1 MTLNWFGATAAA
13 ALMVSFAPFTAAP
26 AQAADADTATLPE
39 IIVQARRVDENQQ
52 KVPVAV
58 TTLGAK
64 TLTQDTVTQVSDIQ
78 DLAPSLTVDPGSLGG
93 SADPTFS
100 LRGLSGTLVSD
111 PSVVTYFD
119 EVPSDPRN
127 FAYTLYDLSSVQVLK
142 GPQGT
147 LFGKNSTGGAVLFAP
162 VRPGR
167 EFGGYIDARYGSYSD
182 REVNGAVN
190 LPITTGLYARIA
202 ADGEWRDGTVT
213 SVTGGFKYNTRDHQ
227 SVRGEL
233 LFQPNDQY
241 ENYLTGTL
249 YRVREI
255 GNQPILTAVA
265 PGMGLD
271 ALLAFQQSL
280 GTDQTVN
287 SFHAPFD
294 VDYAGLTDIATAHF
308 GAVTLK
314 NIAHM
319 DSANYHV
326 AFDLTGTGAQLL
338 DQDDHQANHNYSDEL
353 QLLGKSFDDKLSWLV
368 GGYYSDFIQHENELF
383 DFGTQPGNPFSPQVV
398 ALSQP
403 QTSTAVFAQ
412 GTYDFSKWIDGLSFT
427 AGYRYTWDDKTFTQQ
442 RTQPGGFI
450 PTGLAPPAP
459 PFISIPSCAILA
471 FPGTDPATCTEHLTT
486 RFSNSNYNFS
496 LNWQA
501 NRHLLLYVAAR
512 KGYKAGGF
520 NFASTEPTFI
530 EYKPETLQDVEVGL
544 KSDFHLGE
552 MPVRANFAVYEGKY
566 NNFQAQVVRS
576 PSGPFGLP
584 EAVIVNQDPTTG
596 TPDKATLK
604 GGEAEITIIPV
615 RGLEASAFYGHAEGK
630 YDQFLYYTG
639 GPTINLAGQPIDGL
653 AKDTYGLILNYA
665 PDIGAALGHPDF
677 TAVIYSRSKLSSN
690 FLNPSNLPGYTTLDL
705 RAQWSQVGGR
715 PFDVSVYGK
724 NVTDKRYP
732 TVSNNLLNVAYV
744 ESTQYAEP
752 SMYGVEVKYHFGAG
766 R

>member
-338 DQDDHQANHNYSDEL
+338 DQDDHQAKHNYSDEL

-368 GGYYSDFIQHENELF
+368 GGYYSKFNATSHVYSYYPVGGGF
-383 DFGTQPGNPFSPQVV
+383 DQLFGTNNLADTHRQISVEQFAGFGEASYALTSQVK
-398 ALSQP
+398 A
-403 QTSTAVFAQ
+403 
-412 GTYDFSKWIDGLSFT
+412 T
-427 AGYRYTWDDKTFTQQ
+427 AGLRLLQ
-442 RTQPGGFI
+442 R
-450 PTGLAPPAP
+450 LHPA
-459 PFISIPSCAILA
+459 
-471 FPGTDPATCTEHLTT
+471 
-486 RFSNSNYNFS
+486 
-496 LNWQA
+496 
-501 NRHLLLYVAAR
+501 
-512 KGYKAGGF
+512 
-520 NFASTEPTFI
+520 
-530 EYKPETLQDVEVGL
+530 
-544 KSDFHLGE
+544 
-552 MPVRANFAVYEGKY
+552 
-566 NNFQAQVVRS
+566 
-576 PSGPFGLP
+576 
-584 EAVIVNQDPTTG
+584 
-596 TPDKATLK
+596 
-604 GGEAEITIIPV
+604 
-615 RGLEASAFYGHAEGK
+615 
-630 YDQFLYYTG
+630 
-639 GPTINLAGQPIDGL
+639 
-653 AKDTYGLILNYA
+653 
-665 PDIGAALGHPDF
+665 
-677 TAVIYSRSKLSSN
+677 
-690 FLNPSNLPGYTTLDL
+690 
-705 RAQWSQVGGR
+705 
-715 PFDVSVYGK
+715 
-724 NVTDKRYP
+724 
-732 TVSNNLLNVAYV
+732 
-744 ESTQYAEP
+744 
-752 SMYGVEVKYHFGAG
+752 
-766 R
+766 